1 MESYIYIYILYLWNW
16 TNTNRQSFS
25 RYFLAFSVWLFP
37 RGTITGFC
45 PAVPIG
51 TVQWK
56 WQKNLQQKKNL
67 IKSKTLRSTPY
78 LRHIQ
83 FSKSSQCLLFVCRSI
98 GGESKNLCNIVKNL
112 YCFMSIASVFFCYAH
127 KGQTQVFKHPTTNR
141 LHFVSFQMLRN

>member
-1 MESYIYIYILYLWNW
+1 MKLNKHKSTVFLEIFSGVFCLIVSTWNNHRFLPGCPYRDRSMEMTEKS
-16 TNTNRQSFS
+16 TT
-25 RYFLAFSVWLFP
+25 
-37 RGTITGFC
+37 
-45 PAVPIG
+45 
-51 TVQWK
+51 
-56 WQKNLQQKKNL
+56 KKNL